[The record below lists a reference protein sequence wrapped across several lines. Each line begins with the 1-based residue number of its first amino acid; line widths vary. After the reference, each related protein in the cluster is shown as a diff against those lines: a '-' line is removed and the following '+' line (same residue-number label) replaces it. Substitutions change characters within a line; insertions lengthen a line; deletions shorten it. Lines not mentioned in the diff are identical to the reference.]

1 MTHDATGRTP
11 RLRLIA
17 TGLAGVLLLGACATP
32 PSARRYPVRAPAV
45 ASPPPPPAIYPAR
58 GQSERQLARDRF
70 ECYQWATR
78 ESGFD
83 PARAIATAP
92 QPSVRVEPD
101 PPSGVGTATGVLAGA
116 AIGAAVSNSRH
127 NAEGAAVG
135 ALLGGIVGAASDS
148 ARSAQAAQIERDL
161 NRQSASQAMLDARG
175 SAYQRAFSACL
186 EGRGYTVR

>member
-1 MTHDATGRTP
+1 MTHEPTRSNRG
-11 RLRLIA
+11 LRLLA
-17 TGLAGVLLLGACATP
+17 AGVAGVLLLGACATP
-32 PSARRYPVRAPAV
+32 PSARRYPVRAPV
-45 ASPPPPPAIYPAR
+45 AATPPPPPAIYPAR
-58 GQSERQLARDRF
+58 GQSDRQLARDRY
-70 ECYQWATR
+70 ECYQWAVR

-83 PARAIATAP
+83 PARSIATAP

-148 ARSAQAAQIERDL
+148 ARSAEAARIERDL
-161 NRQSASQAMLDARG
+161 NRQSAAQATYDARG
-175 SAYQRAFSACL
+175 TAYQRAFSACL